1 MNHITTAEGEAE
13 GVIPMETS
21 NEVKALL
28 LRMRAEL
35 LREVSESY
43 ATCRELGQDGVPDIG
58 DMSANAYSRDVLFN
72 LSETQRQQILDIDAA
87 LERIANGEYGICMKC
102 GEEIAPRRLEVRPFS
117 RYCIECKTDIEK
129 FGER

>member
-1 MNHITTAEGEAE
+1 
-13 GVIPMETS
+13 METF

-28 LRMRAEL
+28 LRRRAEL

-43 ATCRELGQDGVPDIG
+43 AACRELGQDGVSDIG

-72 LSETQRQQILDIDAA
+72 LSETQRQQILDIDAT
-87 LERIANGEYGICMKC
+87 LERIANGEYGTCMKC

>member
-1 MNHITTAEGEAE
+1 MTTT
-13 GVIPMETS
+13 PF
-21 NEVKALL
+21 NQVKEQL
-28 LRMRAEL
+28 LRLRAEL

-43 ATCRELGQDGVPDIG
+43 ATCRELGQDGVADIG

-87 LERIANGEYGICMKC
+87 LERIAKGEYGVCMKC

-117 RYCIECKTDIEK
+117 RYCIDCKSDIEK
-129 FGER
+129 FGEQ

>member
-1 MNHITTAEGEAE
+1 MLTGEFMTPA
-13 GVIPMETS
+13 PF
-21 NEVKALL
+21 NEVREQL
-28 LRMRAEL
+28 LRLRAEL

-43 ATCRELGQDGVPDIG
+43 ATCRELGQDGVADIG

-72 LSETQRQQILDIDAA
+72 LSESQLQRIRDIDAA
-87 LERIANGEYGICMKC
+87 LERIDKGEYGICMNC

-129 FGER
+129 FGEQ

>member
-1 MNHITTAEGEAE
+1 
-13 GVIPMETS
+13 MES
-21 NEVKALL
+21 FAKVREEL
-28 LRMRAEL
+28 LRQRAEL
-35 LREVSESY
+35 LKEVNESY
-43 ATCRELGQDGVPDIG
+43 ATCRELGQDGVADIG

-87 LERIANGEYGICMKC
+87 LERIANGEYGTCMKC

>member
-1 MNHITTAEGEAE
+1 
-13 GVIPMETS
+13 METF

-28 LRMRAEL
+28 LRMRADL